1 MTELFLVYAQ
11 TGDGGEYPV
20 VALPT
25 EAEALQYVAKMN
37 ELMEKL
43 DYEEDKA
50 FWTPDQK
57 NAANHIGHLDPAF
70 IWGGTDYYGVV
81 HIRTVTLGHTR
92 KEYLHHM
99 ENVATLMEKVPKP
112 NPVVMDRNRTRA
124 MQV

>member
-25 EAEALQYVAKMN
+25 EKEALQYVAKMN

-50 FWTPDQK
+50 YWTPEQREVGR
-57 NAANHIGHLDPAF
+57 HIGCLDPAF

-81 HIRTVTLGHTR
+81 TIKTVNLGAREYVHHIASAAHL
-92 KEYLHHM
+92 LD
-99 ENVATLMEKVPKP
+99 KP
-112 NPVVMDRNRTRA
+112 PEPAPAVKDRNRTRA